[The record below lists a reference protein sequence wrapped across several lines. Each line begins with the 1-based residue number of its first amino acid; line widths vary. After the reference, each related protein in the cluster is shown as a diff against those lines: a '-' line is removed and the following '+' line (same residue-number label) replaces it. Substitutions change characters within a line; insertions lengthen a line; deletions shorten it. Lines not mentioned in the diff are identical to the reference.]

1 MLQTLFCE
9 SRQIDEQLSELISE
23 SMASLVRSRSI
34 IHSKTNDFIQN
45 SDDIRSELNDR
56 TTLIRNTESAI
67 TMMIELIN
75 LLNQLNIEH
84 SQEISI
90 VKTDFDRKN
99 QDFYDVSRTI
109 KHDWDIKKEVQQIRS
124 LENEK
129 IQAQK
134 DLLEQTLLLEN
145 LKTVLGKAIIP

>member
-1 MLQTLFCE
+1 
-9 SRQIDEQLSELISE
+9 
-23 SMASLVRSRSI
+23 MASLVRSRSI

-56 TTLIRNTESAI
+56 TTLIRNTELAI
-67 TMMIELIN
+67 TMMLELIH

-109 KHDWDIKKEVQQIRS
+109 KHDWDIKKEVEQIRS

-145 LKTVLGKAIIP
+145 LKTVLGKAIIH

>member
-1 MLQTLFCE
+1 
-9 SRQIDEQLSELISE
+9 
-23 SMASLVRSRSI
+23 MASLVRSRSI
-34 IHSKTNDFIQN
+34 VHSKTNDFIQN

-56 TTLIRNTESAI
+56 TTLIRNTELAI
-67 TMMIELIN
+67 TMMLELIH

-109 KHDWDIKKEVQQIRS
+109 KHDWDIKKEVEQIRS

-145 LKTVLGKAIIP
+145 LKTVLGKAIIH